1 MRKADLPAEFYEGP
15 IGTDDINVMPEQA
28 APVRQKIKQGL
39 NDRMAQLRG
48 RGSGRRH

>member
-1 MRKADLPAEFYEGP
+1 MRKADVPAEFYEGS

-39 NDRMAQLRG
+39 NDRLAQLSLKGCR
-48 RGSGRRH
+48 